1 MGKIEAPFANQEGRT
16 TIEQNSR
23 ETLINMFAEIS
34 AAQGRR
40 RIVRRQRACLDL
52 VQEKPGAKRCIE
64 RNGATDYMIIGN
76 KFCTYTGTT
85 LLEVGTLDSF
95 TGFCSMVF
103 DENGEVAMSDGVKL
117 YHWNGTSFTKPVTQ
131 SAVGVLTF
139 LGGFAVYNEP
149 GTGRFWWS
157 GLNDMQAWDG
167 LDFATAE
174 GKPDQLVSVS
184 EAYKQLWLHGETT
197 TEIWALSGGADSP
210 FTPYTVMERGIG
222 APLSVVDDD
231 NAKFWLGNDW
241 IPYRAD
247 GYRPVTISNPAVQAR
262 IAELPDA
269 VKATCRSFSY
279 TDGFHKFL
287 TFDFAGYLTLQ
298 FNIATNFWNIAK
310 TFGSDGWEA
319 MGSQFSDSDHL
330 LTVLGI
336 SRLVRGINKDNGELV
351 ERGGVS
357 PPISEGRA
365 RVQVTAFKLD
375 CEVGRAAV
383 DVDPLV
389 MMRKTKNGESFG
401 NQRWRSPGLTG
412 QYGRLV
418 VWRNLGIGRAMAIEV
433 MVTDDF
439 EFAILGSDIEGDVLD
454 G

>member
-1 MGKIEAPFANQEGRT
+1 MGKMEVPFANQEGQS

-23 ETLINMFAEIS
+23 ETLVNMFAEIQVS
-34 AAQGRR
+34 GRR
-40 RIVRRQRACLDL
+40 KIIRRQRACLEL
-52 VQEKPGAKRCIE
+52 VQALAGEKRCLE
-64 RNGATDYMIIGN
+64 RNGTTDYLIVGD
-76 KFCTYTGTT
+76 KFYTYTGAMLT
-85 LLEVGTLDSF
+85 ECGTLDTA

-117 YHWNGTSFTKPVTQ
+117 YHWNGTTFTAPVTQ
-131 SAVGVLTF
+131 SVVGVLTF

-157 GLNDMQAWDG
+157 GLNDMQTWGG

-184 EAYKQLWLHGETT
+184 EGYKQLWLHGETT

-210 FTPYTVMERGIG
+210 FTPYTVMERGAG
-222 APLSVVDDD
+222 APLSIVNDD

-262 IAELPDA
+262 IAALPDS

-287 TFDFAGYLTLQ
+287 TFDFPGFLTLQ
-298 FNIATNFWNIAK
+298 FNIATSFWNIAQ

-319 MGSQFSDSDHL
+319 MGSQFSDSGY
-330 LTVLGI
+330 VLSVGGI
-336 SRLVRGINKDNGELV
+336 SRLVRGINKDNGQIV
-351 ERGGVS
+351 ARGGAA
-357 PPISEGRA
+357 PPISEGKA
-365 RVQVTAFKLD
+365 KVLIGAFKLD
-375 CEVGRAAV
+375 CEVGRAATGII
-383 DVDPLV
+383 PQI
-389 MMRKTKNGESFG
+389 MMRRAKDGETFG
-401 NQRWRSPGLTG
+401 NERVRSAGQTG
-412 QYGRLV
+412 EYGRQL
-418 VWRNLGIGRAMAIEV
+418 VWRNLGIGRVMTVEV

-439 EFAILGSDIEGDVLD
+439 EFAILGADIEVEILD